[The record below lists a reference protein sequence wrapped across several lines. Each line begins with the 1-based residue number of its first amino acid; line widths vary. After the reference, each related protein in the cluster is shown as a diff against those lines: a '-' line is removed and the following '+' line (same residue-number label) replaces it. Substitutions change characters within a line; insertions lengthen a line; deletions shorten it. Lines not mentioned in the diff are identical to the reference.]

1 MVLCKQ
7 SFLQGL
13 AMQVVD
19 GALGEIAKLQGLT
32 LLTLDYCQR
41 ITDGGLAAL
50 GALPSLRTLN
60 LRGCEAVRYGLYR
73 DISEDPGGPVGVVG

>member
-1 MVLCKQ
+1 MPCK
-7 SFLQGL
+7 
-13 AMQVVD
+13 VVD
-19 GALGEIAKLQGLT
+19 GALGEIAKLRGLT

-60 LRGCEAVRYGLYR
+60 LRGCEAVRYCGTVVVLWLNCG
-73 DISEDPGGPVGVVG
+73 ISGGFQLSLQG